1 MPGTRYAKLQMT
13 WFSLLACSGS
23 RCGDRPKPT
32 VTKWKVVYFL
42 IKFQRHTQQFQ
53 PFSRFLSHL
62 QGRLFFFFFFL
73 LLCFLLFVM
82 EIFKP
87 TQTLNFP
94 LSLFHP
100 SPLPH
105 PHNSFFLEFF
115 KVNSGHKCQFTRKH
129 IRMDP
134 DT

>member
-23 RCGDRPKPT
+23 GCGDRPKPT
-32 VTKWKVVYFL
+32 KWKVLYFL

-53 PFSRFLSHL
+53 QFSRFLSHL
-62 QGRLFFFFFFL
+62 QESLCCFFFYFCVFYFL
-73 LLCFLLFVM
+73 LWKFSNPHKPSTSHCPCF
-82 EIFKP
+82 I
-87 TQTLNFP
+87 
-94 LSLFHP
+94 

-105 PHNSFFLEFF
+105 PHNSFFPEFF

-129 IRMDP
+129 IRMDI
-134 DT
+134 